1 MFMLVCFAILATGG
15 LLSACVIRYTRK
27 HGLT

>member
-1 MFMLVCFAILATGG
+1 MFALFCIAVLATGG
-15 LLSACVIRYTRK
+15 LLSACVIRFTRK